1 MIKTSWKMGSPAD
14 ASFVSGAEK
23 GKLIEHKEKEM
34 KKKGGPRKG
43 RWCRVTA
50 SE

>member
-1 MIKTSWKMGSPAD
+1 MGSPVD

-34 KKKGGPRKG
+34 KKKEIWKEKGGPRKG
-43 RWCRVTA
+43 RWCRVTV